1 MREVRR
7 GHTIRLRVAHYAD
20 GTLAAPDTYTI
31 SIEQYDGIFATHDD
45 GAAGVSMDGAAMTE
59 ESTGIYYYDFK
70 PSDGTTLAAAP
81 TGIYKADYFLTTGT
95 FVAGPPEREFFLVVK
110 EVG

>member
-20 GTLAAPDTYTI
+20 GTLAAPDTYTVEVEGPDGTNVVD
-31 SIEQYDGIFATHDD
+31 EQD
-45 GAAGVSMDGAAMTE
+45 MTE
-59 ESTGIYYYDFK
+59 ESTGYYYYDYTAGA
-70 PSDGTTLAAAP
+70 SVP
-81 TGIYKADYFLTTGT
+81 TGVYKVDYKLTTGT
-95 FVAGPPEREFFLVVK
+95 FVAGPPEREFFHVVK